1 MNKTLLLILVD
12 FLLLNLLALT
22 RWEELPEMQDAMSP
36 TATPEQTV
44 QQVVEEDLVGALR
57 MTLEEEREAREALN
71 EELSSAQEALSTRDE
86 TLAEREARLAAIQA
100 DLERKQRE
108 AAQLGERVADSQAA
122 MAQMTDRLAQAAREA
137 ESSRS
142 QSEQLQKELAERQK
156 AASELAQQVQAL
168 EQTRAEAQERIQAL
182 NTQMKVAETERSFLR
197 ESVDTLRTQVGAER
211 EEKLRLQEQTGVLA
225 EGVSQL
231 AESSADLRQE
241 IRSNTPINANAQF
254 DEFRKNRL
262 DVSMLANRD
271 VFIGSGDRK
280 VDTKSILV
288 TDGTNVISLFHVNN
302 TVASLREGA
311 PDWES
316 IQGTISSGG
325 GNQIPIPRM
334 YFLKIDPRI
343 MAVPIQPEQAAS
355 LGVRVYPTAL
365 EPFKFPEAVLISDG
379 GERFG
384 EVEFKIDPETPGYVK
399 MQSRV
404 LSRLFGEFAP
414 SAGDL
419 VFSKTGELLGV
430 MVNNTYCAL
439 LESFLPAI
447 ELPFGE
453 NLAGQSTSQIFATQR
468 ARVMR
473 LPFRLQ

>member
-22 RWEELPEMQDAMSP
+22 RWEELPEMQEAMSP
-36 TATPEQTV
+36 AARMAETA

-57 MTLEEEREAREALN
+57 ATLEEEREAREALN
-71 EELSSAQEALSTRDE
+71 EQLSSAQDALSSRDE
-86 TLAEREARLAAIQA
+86 SLAEREARLAAIQA

-122 MAQMTDRLAQAAREA
+122 MARMTDRLSQAAREA

-142 QSEQLQKELAERQK
+142 QSEQLAKELAERQK
-156 AASELAQQVQAL
+156 AAAQLEQQVREL
-168 EQTRAEAQERIQAL
+168 EQTRAAAQERIQSL
-182 NTQMKVAETERSFLR
+182 NTQMRVAETERSFLR

-231 AESSADLRQE
+231 AESSASLRQE

-254 DEFRKNRL
+254 DEFLKNRL
-262 DVSMLANRD
+262 DVSMQAGRN
-271 VFIGSGDRK
+271 VFIGSGNRS
-280 VDTKSILV
+280 VDAKSILV
-288 TDGTNVISLFHVNN
+288 TDGANIISLFHVKN

-311 PDWES
+311 PDWQS
-316 IQGTISSGG
+316 IQGAISGG
-325 GNQIPIPRM
+325 GTRVPIPRM
-334 YFLKIDPRI
+334 YFLKVDPRL
-343 MAVPIQPEQAAS
+343 MAVPIQPEEAAA
-355 LGVRVYPTAL
+355 LGARIYPNAL

-379 GERFG
+379 GDRFG
-384 EVEFKIDPETPGYVK
+384 EVEFKIDPETPGYVR

-404 LSRLFGEFAP
+404 LSRLFGEFSP

-439 LESFLPAI
+439 LESFLPAV

-453 NLAGQSTSQIFATQR
+453 NLDQKTSGIFATQR

-473 LPFRLQ
+473 LPIRLQ